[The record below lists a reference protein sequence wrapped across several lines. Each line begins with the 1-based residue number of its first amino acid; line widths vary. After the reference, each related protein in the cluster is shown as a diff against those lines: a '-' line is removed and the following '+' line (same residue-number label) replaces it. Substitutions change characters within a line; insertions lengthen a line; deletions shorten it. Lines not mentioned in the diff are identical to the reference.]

1 MSDTDPPSND
11 APSDDSWSGPGPL
24 HDQPTLASD
33 TANDAGDFD
42 LQVAAVDI
50 PTEIAGYRIE
60 RLIGSGGMGRVY
72 LAVHGP
78 MERTVALKT
87 LSADRMG
94 SEKSISRF
102 YSEVRAAGRL
112 LHPNIVTAFDAG
124 EAEGIHFLA
133 MEFVDGPTLS
143 TVVAESGPLSVS
155 VAVDILQQAATGLL
169 YAHQAS
175 IVHRD
180 IKPGNLMRAPNNV
193 VKLVDLGLATVGADV
208 RDQLDSGRLIGTVEY
223 MAPEQLDQADRAD
236 ARSDIY
242 ALGATFYFLLT
253 GSTPYEGP
261 LLEQIRGHR
270 EGPVPDLC
278 AVRHDVDVR
287 LDHVLRRMMAKRPQ
301 DRYASLAELLE
312 DLEHWR
318 HGDAQRSGVLIVEP
332 SAAEVPTRFSDT
344 TSTASSDVLGIDL
357 GMFYGSAAKANPVGQ
372 IEPLFAGG
380 DDKPLLRLAIGSR
393 RDKVFFGAA
402 AMAYRNTHPQRVTHC
417 LPLYIG
423 QAVVERRVA
432 GECCPPEVLLAM
444 MLRHLGE
451 NAWTGQSPPRAA
463 AVTIPSCYDQIH
475 RRGMLQACQVA
486 GMKEVR
492 LIDRSVAAAQA
503 VLMDEMTDDPDSLS
517 IEPQNQ
523 LVVCIVGNTTEV
535 VLLRRVAGR
544 VQQLAI
550 AGRWHTGVLNW
561 QQKLV
566 DLAAEQCLR
575 KYKVDPRRSL
585 ADATALQIACERS
598 LNQLMLQNSTRIR
611 FKAENELRELEIS
624 RDAMFAVGHGWLSSF
639 GEMLRQVTTDERLE
653 GQPIHKC
660 ITVGQMSK
668 MRPIRRM
675 LRSAVGPQA
684 SFVAVERADLARGAA
699 IAVAG
704 ELPGRDGIPL
714 PPLACTPHD
723 LGVLVLADRSEK
735 KHVRPIVP
743 QGTAL
748 PARTHRRLNPAGH
761 GDDPQTL
768 SVAEATD
775 WEATKWRSLGSHR
788 LPAAASSAG
797 SASSSSAAP
806 VELGFEVD
814 SNGLLAIRIRDP
826 ASGQTDRLPTLPQPT
841 LSSAEIRHWQ
851 QWINDLGVF
860 HGRVFS

>member
-1 MSDTDPPSND
+1 MSETDPPSNEP
-11 APSDDSWSGPGPL
+11 ASGQRL
-24 HDQPTLASD
+24 INEQPTLAASD
-33 TANDAGDFD
+33 ATNDAGDFD
-42 LQVAAVDI
+42 LHAAVDI
-50 PTEIAGYRIE
+50 PQEIGEYRIE

-72 LAVHGP
+72 LAMHGR
-78 MERTVALKT
+78 MERIVALKT
-87 LSADRMG
+87 LAAERMG
-94 SEKSISRF
+94 SDKSIGRF
-102 YSEVRAAGRL
+102 YSEVRAAARL

-124 EAEGIHFLA
+124 EAHGFHYLA
-133 MEFVDGPTLS
+133 MEYVDGPTLS
-143 TVVAESGPLSVS
+143 TIVAESGPLSVP
-155 VAVDILQQAATGLL
+155 VAVDILRQAATGLL
-169 YAHQAS
+169 YAHRAS

-180 IKPGNLMRAPNNV
+180 IKPGNVMRAPNNV
-193 VKLVDLGLATVGADV
+193 IKLVDLGLATVGADA
-208 RDQLDSGRLIGTVEY
+208 RDQLESGRLIGTVEY

-253 GSTPYEGP
+253 GQTPYEGP

-312 DLEHWR
+312 DLDHWQ
-318 HGDAQRSGVLIVEP
+318 HGDPQRSGVLVVEQ
-332 SAAEVPTRFSDT
+332 SIAETPTRFSDT

-357 GMFYGSAAKANPVGQ
+357 GMFYGSAAKANPAGH

-380 DDKPLLRLAIGSR
+380 NGKPLLRLAIGSR
-393 RDKVFFGAA
+393 REQVFFGTR
-402 AMAYRNTHPQRVTHC
+402 AMAYRNTHPHRVTHC

-423 QAVVERRVA
+423 QAIVERRVA

-444 MLRHLGE
+444 LLRHLAE
-451 NAWTGQSPPRAA
+451 NAWTDQAPPRAA
-463 AVTIPSCYDQIH
+463 AVTVPSCYDQIH

-486 GMKEVR
+486 GMQEVR

-503 VLMDEMTDDPDSLS
+503 VLMDQWTEDPASLS

-535 VLLRRVAGR
+535 VLLRRVGGR

-566 DLAAEQCLR
+566 DLAAEQCVR
-575 KYKVDPRRSL
+575 KYNVDPRRRL
-585 ADATALQIACERS
+585 PDATALQIACERA
-598 LNQLMLQNSTRIR
+598 LNQLLLQSTTCIR
-611 FKAENELRELEIS
+611 FTAEDELRELDIS
-624 RDAMFAVGHGWLSSF
+624 RDAMFAVGHAWLSSF

-653 GQPIHKC
+653 GQPIHQC
-660 ITVGQMSK
+660 ITVGLMAK

-675 LRSAVGPQA
+675 LQAAVGPQTT
-684 SFVAVERADLARGAA
+684 FVALERPDLARGAA

-723 LGVLVLADRSEK
+723 LGVLVHGEQGDK

-743 QGTAL
+743 KGTAL
-748 PARTHRRLNPAGH
+748 PARTHRRLTPGQDA
-761 GDDPQTL
+761 DYPQTL

-788 LPAAASSAG
+788 LSPASQSSQP
-797 SASSSSAAP
+797 SA

-814 SNGLLAIRIRDP
+814 SNGLLAIRMRDP
-826 ASGQTDRLPTLPQPT
+826 ASGQSDRLPPLPQPT
-841 LSSAEIRHWQ
+841 LTPAEIHRWR
-851 QWINDLGVF
+851 QWIKNLGVF
-860 HGRVFS
+860 RGGVFS